1 VANLI
6 IIATLVITSIDIGGQ
21 VGIGFPTG
29 GINRTTRS
37 STVIGLQTGLN
48 LNRHRL
54 QLGYSYFNFPGRN
67 NAPYELD
74 IHHISLI
81 YDYRFFARPAWGIC
95 AGAGGGVGFI
105 RRSFNTGIE
114 TGRAPNANLV
124 LKLIQQEGKSRVS
137 AGLENLIFI
146 EKTGKGLALT
156 YFPTLRAEVAYVF

>member
-54 QLGYSYFNFPGRN
+54 QLGSSYFNFPGRN
-67 NAPYELD
+67 NAPYE
-74 IHHISLI
+74 
-81 YDYRFFARPAWGIC
+81 
-95 AGAGGGVGFI
+95 
-105 RRSFNTGIE
+105 
-114 TGRAPNANLV
+114 
-124 LKLIQQEGKSRVS
+124 
-137 AGLENLIFI
+137 
-146 EKTGKGLALT
+146 
-156 YFPTLRAEVAYVF
+156 